1 MNKEKFIYLK
11 EKIHVFEITNCEDH
25 QDYIKNPRREVK
37 NVHYVF
43 FIRNIVIF
51 VNKYRYFYMYMY
63 MDIYVWMK
71 FLSMKYI
78 IVTITFYNT
87 GTI

>member
-1 MNKEKFIYLK
+1 MF
-11 EKIHVFEITNCEDH
+11 
-25 QDYIKNPRREVK
+25 
-37 NVHYVF
+37 F

-51 VNKYRYFYMYMY
+51 VNKYRYFYMYM
-63 MDIYVWMK
+63 DIWMK
-71 FLSMKYI
+71 LLSMKYI